1 MHDDT
6 HTSRSADGTKGD
18 NNPTARADSTRA
30 PSVVFLPPC
39 EIDPEP
45 GELADL
51 EAAGVAKDQ
60 RQCVSALAW
69 LGVFAVFGVFVA
81 LLALALAW
89 LRGN

>member
-1 MHDDT
+1 MDNDT
-6 HTSRSADGTKGD
+6 HTSRQADGTTGVVH
-18 NNPTARADSTRA
+18 PTARAAENRA